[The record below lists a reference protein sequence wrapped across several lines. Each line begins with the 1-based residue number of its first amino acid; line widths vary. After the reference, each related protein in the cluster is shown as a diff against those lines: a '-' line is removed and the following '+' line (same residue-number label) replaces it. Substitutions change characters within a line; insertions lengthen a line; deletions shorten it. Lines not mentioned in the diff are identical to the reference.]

1 MKKWLKHLNSTPF
14 GFMPAGPR
22 LAATGYCASVFFFR
36 RKAADDKN
44 GPGRIARTA
53 MVTEVAKKSTDLS
66 MPDDRDLRSPFCSLL
81 T

>member
-1 MKKWLKHLNSTPF
+1 
-14 GFMPAGPR
+14 
-22 LAATGYCASVFFFR
+22 
-36 RKAADDKN
+36 
-44 GPGRIARTA
+44 